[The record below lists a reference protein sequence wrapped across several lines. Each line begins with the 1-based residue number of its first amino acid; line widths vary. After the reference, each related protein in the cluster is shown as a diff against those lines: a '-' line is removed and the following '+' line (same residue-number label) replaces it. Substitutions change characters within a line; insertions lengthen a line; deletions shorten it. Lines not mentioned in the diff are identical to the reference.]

1 MSGAARPFDGLD
13 PGVILDAAERFGVR
27 CDGRLLALNSFENRV
42 YQIGVEDGGSV
53 VAKFYRPER
62 WTDEAILEEHR
73 FAHEFADREIPVVPP
88 ERDAD
93 GNTLPSYAGFRYTVY
108 PSRGGYWPELQSAG
122 ERRQLG
128 RFVGRM
134 HAVGGVRPFEH
145 RPAIDLESYGERSAR
160 FLLEGDLLPT
170 GLDTAYRQ
178 VTEALL
184 ERIRRCFEE
193 IPRLRQIRLH
203 GDLHRGNILWSEQGP
218 VIVDLDDC
226 RTGPAIQDLWM
237 LVAGSREEMGLQL
250 ADFLSGYRT
259 FCEFDRRE
267 LALVEA
273 LRALRFMHHAAWL
286 ARRWADP
293 AFPIA
298 FPWFGTPSYWE
309 GHVSDLREQILKLE
323 EPPIDPG

>member
-1 MSGAARPFDGLD
+1 
-13 PGVILDAAERFGVR
+13 
-27 CDGRLLALNSFENRV
+27 
-42 YQIGVEDGGSV
+42 
-53 VAKFYRPER
+53 
-62 WTDEAILEEHR
+62 
-73 FAHEFADREIPVVPP
+73 
-88 ERDAD
+88 
-93 GNTLPSYAGFRYTVY
+93 
-108 PSRGGYWPELQSAG
+108 
-122 ERRQLG
+122 
-128 RFVGRM
+128 
-134 HAVGGVRPFEH
+134 
-145 RPAIDLESYGERSAR
+145 
-160 FLLEGDLLPT
+160 
-170 GLDTAYRQ
+170 

-184 ERIRRCFEE
+184 ERIRGCFEE
-193 IPRLRQIRLH
+193 IPRLRRIRLH

-237 LVAGSREEMGLQL
+237 LVAGSRQEMSLQL